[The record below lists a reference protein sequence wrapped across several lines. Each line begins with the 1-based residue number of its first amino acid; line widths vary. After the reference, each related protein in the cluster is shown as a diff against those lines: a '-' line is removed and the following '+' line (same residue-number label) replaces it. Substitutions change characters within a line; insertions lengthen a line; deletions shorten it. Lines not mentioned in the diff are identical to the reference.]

1 MHATL
6 AMRLTSKAF
15 HDGDEIPMKYTVE
28 GLDIS
33 PPLTWS
39 GIPAGTHSLALIV
52 EDPDAPDPAAPA
64 TVPWVHWVVSD
75 LPPSLDGLPEDVRAL
90 RHGHIGVNDWQ
101 NSAWNGPSPPKGTH
115 RYVFRLYAVDRTLDL
130 DRPSK
135 RELEYAMRGH
145 VIADATLMGTYHRHH

>member
-1 MHATL
+1 MHAPWR
-6 AMRLTSKAF
+6 MRLTSKAF
-15 HDGDEIPMKYTVE
+15 HDGDEIPMKYTVD

-39 GIPAGTHSLALIV
+39 GIPAGTHSLALVV
-52 EDPDAPDPAAPA
+52 EDPDEPDPAAPA

-75 LPPSLDGLPEDVRAL
+75 LPPSLDGLPEDVRML

-115 RYVFRLYAVDRTLDL
+115 RYVFRLFAVDRTLDL

-135 RELEYAMRGH
+135 RELEFAMRGH

>member
-1 MHATL
+1 MHAPS

-75 LPPSLDGLPEDVRAL
+75 LPPHLDGLPEDVRSL

-115 RYVFRLYAVDRTLDL
+115 RYVFRLFAVDRTLDL

-135 RELEYAMRGH
+135 RELEFAMKGH